1 MLGSGSRTANGEDG
15 VPMILVTGGSGNVG
29 SAVVND
35 LRVRRIPFRIGARHP
50 DTTGARDGVEAVAFN
65 FLDPNT
71 FQPAV
76 RGCNAVFL
84 LRPPAISDTRR
95 TLNPF
100 VDVARAEG
108 VRQIVF
114 ISVAGAAD
122 NPLVPHH
129 AVEQH
134 LRHGPESWTIV
145 RPGFFAQNLGVAY
158 RADIIQ
164 DNRLFVPAGRGRV
177 AFVDVRDVAHVAV
190 NALIDPASHQ
200 SQTYTLTGSE
210 PLSFADA
217 AGILSRETARV
228 IRYQPASIPAYCVH
242 LRRRGMP
249 FAQVLVQAIL
259 HVGIRFGQAETV
271 NETLA
276 SLLVRPPRTLHE
288 YVRDHRSLW
297 T

>member
-1 MLGSGSRTANGEDG
+1 
-15 VPMILVTGGSGNVG
+15 MILVTGGSGNVG

-35 LRVRRIPFRIGARHP
+35 LRARRIPFRIGGRKP

-65 FLDPNT
+65 FRDPNT

-84 LRPPAISDTRR
+84 LRPPAISNTRK

-134 LRHGPESWTIV
+134 LRHGPEGWTIV
-145 RPGFFAQNLGVAY
+145 RPGFFAQNLGDTY

-164 DNRLFVPAGRGRV
+164 DNRIFVPAGRGRV
-177 AFVDVRDVAHVAV
+177 AFVDVRDVADVAI

-200 SQTYTLTGSE
+200 GQTYTLTGSE
-210 PLSFADA
+210 PLSFANA
-217 AGILSRETARV
+217 AEILSRETARD

-271 NETLA
+271 NETLP
-276 SLLVRPPRTLHE
+276 SLLGCPPRTLHE
-288 YVRDHRSLW
+288 YVRDYRSLW
-297 T
+297 A